1 VAIRFI
7 MSAMNDVIPADGPPN
22 PPRSGQNHQRDD
34 GHDRDDRSPVAHDAT
49 GAVEPDRPA
58 RVERR
63 PLVIAMAITT
73 TFFIVELVGAY
84 ASNSLALLADA
95 AHMLTDVAALGLALF
110 AMWLAG
116 RPTSPERT
124 FGYLRAEILAA
135 LVNAV
140 TLIVLAIYIFWE
152 AWHRFQE
159 PPEVKSGPL
168 LVVAV
173 AGMLANIASAWVL
186 SRGGGHRENLN
197 TKGAFLHVLGD
208 LLGSMAT
215 IAAAVI
221 IAFTGWYAADP
232 ILSVLIGGLVVFGAW
247 SLLRESVDVLLEAA
261 PRGIVI
267 ADVRRAMGA
276 VPGVEGV
283 HDLHVWTVTSG
294 LTALS
299 AHVETANLA
308 DWERCMQTLATMLRE
323 QFGIAHATL
332 QPELPRSRGSS
343 WDRCSI
349 DAPEGRA
356 ACLTAARPVARAAHA
371 GHGH

>member
-1 VAIRFI
+1 
-7 MSAMNDVIPADGPPN
+7 MSVMNDATPADDLPN
-22 PPRSGQNHQRDD
+22 APRSDQNDELSNRHD
-34 GHDRDDRSPVAHDAT
+34 GEAQSPAVHDTPSAADL
-49 GAVEPDRPA
+49 DRPA
-58 RVERR
+58 RVDRR

-73 TFFIVELVGAY
+73 TFFIVELVGAFV
-84 ASNSLALLADA
+84 SNSLALLADA
-95 AHMLTDVAALGLALF
+95 AHMLTDVAAIGLALF
-110 AMWLAG
+110 AMWLAS
-116 RPTSPERT
+116 RTTRPERT

-140 TLIVLAIYIFWE
+140 SLIVLAIYIFWE

-173 AGMLANIASAWVL
+173 AGLLANIAAAWVL
-186 SRGGGHRENLN
+186 SRGAGHRDNLN
-197 TKGAFLHVLGD
+197 TRGAFLHVIGD
-208 LLGSMAT
+208 LLGSVAT
-215 IAAAVI
+215 IVAALV

-232 ILSVLIGGLVVFGAW
+232 LLSVLIGGLVVFGAW

-261 PRGIVI
+261 PRGMVI
-267 ADVRRAMGA
+267 ADVRRAMDA
-276 VPGVEGV
+276 VPGVAGV

-308 DWERCMQTLATMLRE
+308 DWETCMQSLATMLRE

-332 QPELPRSRGSS
+332 QPELPRSTSNS

-356 ACLTAARPVARAAHA
+356 ACLTATKPVAHAIHA
-371 GHGH
+371 GHRH

>member
-1 VAIRFI
+1 
-7 MSAMNDVIPADGPPN
+7 MSAMNDVLPTNGRASA
-22 PPRSGQNHQRDD
+22 PRSDRNDELDD
-34 GHDRDDRSPVAHDAT
+34 GHDREDRSWVAHDAP
-49 GAVEPDRPA
+49 GAADSEQPA
-58 RVERR
+58 RVDRR

-73 TFFIVELVGAY
+73 TFFVVELVGAY
-84 ASNSLALLADA
+84 VSNSLALLADA

-110 AMWLAG
+110 AMWLATHAT
-116 RPTSPERT
+116 RPERT

-152 AWHRFQE
+152 AWQRFQE

-197 TKGAFLHVLGD
+197 TRGAFLHVLGD
-208 LLGSMAT
+208 LLGSVAT
-215 IAAAVI
+215 IAAALI
-221 IAFTGWYAADP
+221 ITFTGWYAADP

-261 PRGIVI
+261 PRGVVV
-267 ADVRRAMGA
+267 ADVRRAMDA

-294 LTALS
+294 LIALS
-299 AHVETANLA
+299 AHVETENLA
-308 DWERCMQTLATMLRE
+308 GWETCMQALATILRE
-323 QFGIAHATL
+323 KFGIAHATL
-332 QPELPRSRGSS
+332 QPELPRSTSDS

-356 ACLTAARPVARAAHA
+356 VCLTATKPAARAVHA
-371 GHGH
+371 GHRH

>member
-1 VAIRFI
+1 
-7 MSAMNDVIPADGPPN
+7 MSVMNDVIPANGRTN
-22 PPRSGQNHQRDD
+22 ASRSDRNDELDD
-34 GHDRDDRSPVAHDAT
+34 GHDREDRLRVAHDVP
-49 GAVEPDRPA
+49 GAADSDQPA
-58 RVERR
+58 RVDRR

-73 TFFIVELVGAY
+73 TFFLVELVGAY
-84 ASNSLALLADA
+84 VSNSLALLADA

-110 AMWLAG
+110 AMWLAT
-116 RPTSPERT
+116 RATRPERT

-152 AWHRFQE
+152 AWQRFQE

-197 TKGAFLHVLGD
+197 TRGAFLHVLGD
-208 LLGSMAT
+208 LLGSVAT
-215 IAAAVI
+215 IAAALI

-261 PRGIVI
+261 PRGVVV
-267 ADVRRAMGA
+267 ADVRRAMDA

-294 LTALS
+294 LIALS
-299 AHVETANLA
+299 AHVETENLA
-308 DWERCMQTLATMLRE
+308 GWETCMQALATILRE
-323 QFGIAHATL
+323 KFGIAHATL
-332 QPELPRSRGSS
+332 QPELPRSTSDS

-356 ACLTAARPVARAAHA
+356 VCLTATKPAARAVHA
-371 GHGH
+371 GHRH

>member
-1 VAIRFI
+1 
-7 MSAMNDVIPADGPPN
+7 MSVMNDVIAANGRPDT
-22 PPRSGQNHQRDD
+22 PRSGANDD
-34 GHDRDDRSPVAHDAT
+34 IAHDHDRANSTRDAHSLLGEVRTDQ
-49 GAVEPDRPA
+49 PA
-58 RVERR
+58 RVDRR

-84 ASNSLALLADA
+84 VSNSLALLADA

-110 AMWLAG
+110 AMWLAS
-116 RPTSPERT
+116 RATRPERT

-140 TLIVLAIYIFWE
+140 SLIVLAIYIFWE
-152 AWHRFQE
+152 AWQRFQE

-173 AGMLANIASAWVL
+173 AGMFANIASAWVL
-186 SRGGGHRENLN
+186 SRGAGHRDNLN
-197 TKGAFLHVLGD
+197 TRGAFLHVLGD

-215 IAAAVI
+215 IATALI
-221 IAFTGWYAADP
+221 IMFTGWYAADP
-232 ILSVLIGGLVVFGAW
+232 ILSVLIGCLVVLGAW

-261 PRGIVI
+261 PRGVII
-267 ADVRRAMGA
+267 ADVRRAMDA
-276 VPGVEGV
+276 VPGVAGV

-294 LTALS
+294 FTALS

-308 DWERCMQTLATMLRE
+308 DWETCMQSLATMLRE
-323 QFGIAHATL
+323 EFGIAHATL
-332 QPELPRSRGSS
+332 QPELPRSTSNS

-356 ACLTAARPVARAAHA
+356 ACLTATKPVAHAIHA
-371 GHGH
+371 GHRH